1 MASTRTLRWNG
12 KDLPEEL
19 RELPAGTYTVE
30 SVDEPMALT
39 HEEDRGLQAALA
51 SLQGKNGRTLE
62 QVQHTADHSLTGREA
77 SETTDCS

>member
-1 MASTRTLRWNG
+1 VQIAVVCSGMAGTRMLRWNG

-19 RELPAGTYTVE
+19 RELPAGTYIVE

-51 SLQGKNGRTLE
+51 SRQAKKGRTLD
-62 QVQHTADHSLTGREA
+62 QVQHTIDAILRR
-77 SETTDCS
+77 